1 MIGQSVINVKSGGR
15 GRLSTLCAGVFL
27 LIMVVFIGDYVA
39 LIPMA
44 ALVAVMIMVSIGTFN
59 WASIRNLREHP
70 KSSSIVMLA
79 TVAVTVGTHDLAQG
93 VLVGVLLSGFF
104 FANKVGRILRV
115 QSSTQDEGRNRT
127 YVISGQ
133 VFFASAETFVNSFDF
148 KEEIDEVTIDIS
160 HAHFW
165 DITAVGALDKVIL
178 KFKRNQTK
186 VNLLGMNEAT
196 KTMVDKFGLHDKMSP
211 GSELP
216 AH

>member
-1 MIGQSVINVKSGGR
+1 MAK
-15 GRLSTLCAGVFL
+15 CL
-27 LIMVVFIGDYVA
+27 L
-39 LIPMA
+39 
-44 ALVAVMIMVSIGTFN
+44 
-59 WASIRNLREHP
+59 
-70 KSSSIVMLA
+70 
-79 TVAVTVGTHDLAQG
+79 
-93 VLVGVLLSGFF
+93 
-104 FANKVGRILRV
+104 KVGRILRV